1 MESARCGERTTT
13 NVYHATATRLESMGE
28 NEQWQATWHG
38 LQDIL
43 GPKWTLHILRL
54 LSEESYGFNAI
65 QNELS
70 GLTAPM
76 LSQRLKELRCHGLVE
91 RTVRET
97 SPPTTTYSLTDQ
109 GTQIAMHLREL
120 ESLVELHDQ
129 TGEGSQTEGCSEAST
144 DCRTEA
150 LADGCV
156 TVVDQC

>member
-1 MESARCGERTTT
+1 
-13 NVYHATATRLESMGE
+13 MGE
-28 NEQWQATWHG
+28 NEQWQAKWPG

-54 LSEESYGFNAI
+54 LSDGSYGFNAI

-91 RTVRET
+91 RTVTET
-97 SPPTTTYSLTDQ
+97 SPPTTTYSLTDH
-109 GTQIAMHLREL
+109 GAQIATHLQEL

-129 TGEGSQTEGCSEAST
+129 TDEASQTEGCSETST
-144 DCRTEA
+144 DCRSEA
-150 LADGCV
+150 LTDGCV
-156 TVVDQC
+156 TVVDTC